1 MTGVPPKNSDG
12 KGTAVKK
19 SSQIQPVGATAVP
32 ERVSVAMTE
41 IAENMPRAVALAVGA
56 GCR

>member
-1 MTGVPPKNSDG
+1 
-12 KGTAVKK
+12 VKK

-41 IAENMPRAVALAVGA
+41 IAENVHEGPSHGPSRAPGI
-56 GCR
+56 